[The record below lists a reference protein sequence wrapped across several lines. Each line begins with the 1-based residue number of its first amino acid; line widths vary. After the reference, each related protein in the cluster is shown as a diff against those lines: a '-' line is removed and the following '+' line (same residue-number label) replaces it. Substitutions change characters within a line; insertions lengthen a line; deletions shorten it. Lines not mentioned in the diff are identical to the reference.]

1 MSVVVFQI
9 YLYYFIFHGQQFFIK
24 DMQMAKKNNP
34 WEEDLPPENWETNG
48 TATRKIKVVSP
59 FKVAKMNGSKNDF
72 KIHTKL
78 VLGALLLL
86 WLASG
91 FYQVQP
97 SEQGVVLRFGKY
109 VDTTDAGLHYHW
121 PYPIENVVKVN
132 VTQERSINLG
142 VTDATSQN
150 RYMTNNHSS
159 VALNS
164 FTESH
169 MLTGDENIV
178 DINLTVVWKIK
189 DAKDYLFNVRSPDVT
204 VRVAAQSVLREI
216 VGQSEMQPII
226 TGDRGKVED
235 ETKTELQKL
244 MDDFGSGISIVRV
257 KLQKAD
263 PPKQVVDAFN
273 EVQRAKADQERFKNE
288 AEAYRNEVLPKAKG
302 EAVKRLQEAEAYKE
316 AVINKAKGD
325 AERFLSVYNAYKQG
339 KDVTATRLY
348 LETMEEVLSKSSTT
362 VIDPSSKGSNVLPV
376 LPIHS
381 GEKQ

>member
-1 MSVVVFQI
+1 
-9 YLYYFIFHGQQFFIK
+9 
-24 DMQMAKKNNP
+24 MAQKNNP
-34 WEEDLPPENWETNG
+34 WEEDLPEDLSSN
-48 TATRKIKVVSP
+48 ATMANKIKIVSP
-59 FKVAKMNGSKNDF
+59 FKVAKMNGTKNDF
-72 KIHTKL
+72 KMQIKL
-78 VLGALLLL
+78 GIAAILIL
-86 WLASG
+86 WMVSG

-109 VDTTDAGLHYHW
+109 VDTTDSGLHYHL
-121 PYPIENVVKVN
+121 PYPIESVVKVN

-142 VTDATSQN
+142 VTENISQSRYVANN
-150 RYMTNNHSS
+150 RSS

-216 VGQSEMQPII
+216 VGQSQMQPII
-226 TGDRGKVED
+226 TGDRGKVEE
-235 ETKTELQKL
+235 ETKAELQKL
-244 MDDFGSGISIVRV
+244 MDDFGAGILIVRV

-325 AERFLSVYNAYKQG
+325 AERFKSVYNAYKQG
-339 KDVTATRLY
+339 KTVTATRLY
-348 LETMEEVLSKSSTT
+348 IETIEDVLAKSDTT
-362 VIDPSSKGSNVLPV
+362 LIDPSARGSNVLPI
-376 LPIHS
+376 LPIKS
-381 GEKQ
+381 GENR

>member
-1 MSVVVFQI
+1 
-9 YLYYFIFHGQQFFIK
+9 
-24 DMQMAKKNNP
+24 MAKKNNP
-34 WEEDLPPENWETNG
+34 WEEDLPPENWDTDG
-48 TATRKIKVVSP
+48 AAASKMKIVSP
-59 FKVAKMNGSKNDF
+59 FKVAKMNNVKNDF
-72 KIHTKL
+72 KMQIKL
-78 VLGALLLL
+78 ILGALLLL

-109 VDTTDAGLHYHW
+109 VDTTDSGLHYHL
-121 PYPIENVVKVN
+121 PYPIENVIKVN

-142 VTDATSQN
+142 VTENTSQS

-189 DAKDYLFNVRSPDVT
+189 NAKDYLFNVRSPDVT

-235 ETKTELQKL
+235 ETKAELQKL
-244 MDDFGSGISIVRV
+244 MDDFGAGIVIVRV

-325 AERFLSVYNAYKQG
+325 AERFTSVYNAYRQG
-339 KDVTATRLY
+339 KTVTATRLY
-348 LETMEEVLSKSSTT
+348 LETMEDVLSKSDTT
-362 VIDPSSKGSNVLPV
+362 VIDPSAKGSNVLPI
-376 LPIHS
+376 LPLKS
-381 GEKQ
+381 GENK